1 MDIES
6 RVIRVVA
13 IGMRIREDEITADS
27 TLDNLG
33 AESLDKIE
41 ILMMIEDE
49 FGVEIPDAD
58 AEKMMSVKNAVD
70 YLSRRHE
77 SP

>member
-13 IGMRIREDEITADS
+13 MGMSMREDEITADS

-49 FGVEIPDAD
+49 FGVDIPDAD

-70 YLSRRHE
+70 YLERLGA
-77 SP
+77 